1 MAHLAVGDEATART
15 LFSWVQR
22 LRTDSGRYWTGI
34 VLPDAVHFPGGEQST
49 YTAAAIVLAADA
61 LGAASATAGLFSRHD
76 ELPAL
81 LDDPPRDADA
91 IEPT

>member
-1 MAHLAVGDEATART
+1 MAHLAVGEDETARE
-15 LFSWVQR
+15 LFGWAQK
-22 LRTDSGRYWTGI
+22 LREDNDRYWTGI
-34 VLPDAVHFPGGEQST
+34 VLPEEVHFPGGEQST

-61 LGAASATAGLFSRHD
+61 LGGTSATAGLFSRHD

-91 IEPT
+91 IEPS